1 MIDQNNLFHG
11 SNLIVEY
18 PEIRLH
24 KFTKDF
30 SWGFYCTNSNIQAE
44 KFTKKYKTNKVI
56 NVYSLSY
63 IDDLNVKIF
72 NEPDEEWLN
81 FIANCRKGNL
91 HDYDIVEGPLADD
104 VIWDYVSDYIEG
116 KISKA
121 AFMEFAK
128 FRKPTHQI
136 SFHTV
141 KALTRLKFERSY
153 IHND

>member
-1 MIDQNNLFHG
+1 MIDKNNLFHG

-44 KFTKKYKTNKVI
+44 KFTKKYKTNKV
-56 NVYSLSY
+56 
-63 IDDLNVKIF
+63 
-72 NEPDEEWLN
+72 
-81 FIANCRKGNL
+81 
-91 HDYDIVEGPLADD
+91 DD

-116 KISKA
+116 KISKPS
-121 AFMEFAK
+121 FMEFAK

-153 IHND
+153 IYND